1 MASYGADWQ
10 VRLGR
15 YWCGLEGVGVVRQ
28 ARRGAVWCGMDGR
41 GAAGVA
47 GTGIVWLGMAGK
59 ARRRTALLGVERQA
73 RRRKVGYVGER
84 RGRCGRRSR
93 QRDHVRVE
101 C

>member
-15 YWCGLEGVGVVRQ
+15 Y
-28 ARRGAVWCGMDGR
+28 WCGMDGR

-73 RRRKVGYVGER
+73 W
-84 RGRCGRRSR
+84 RG
-93 QRDHVRVE
+93 Q
-101 C
+101 